1 MFYIYEI
8 TNIVNGKNYIGQHKY
23 KTLDDD
29 YMGSGKYLAKA
40 KLKYGI
46 ENFVKRIIEY
56 GIETREEADKREI
69 FWIAEYKK
77 IGKAEYNISKG
88 GGTLPSFSEYSI
100 EKQNQIKKNM
110 SKAQTGRKHTEATKI
125 KMSHNMINTKGK
137 KVICAESGDIFVS
150 ANEVKRQYNIIVK
163 NSARGFCQ
171 CAGGYH
177 WFYLDDWEKLTD
189 IEKAKYKSKKLEW
202 YERNKIYCVE
212 LDKVFETLNEASKT
226 LKINRGHI
234 GDTCRGERNT
244 AGGFHWFFL
253 KDWNKKSDEEKTM
266 ALKKPGKGLPIK
278 VYCIELGIIFNSAK
292 EAGRKLKINSSNIST
307 ACKNTK
313 RKVGGYHW
321 KYA

>member
-1 MFYIYEI
+1 MYYIYEI
-8 TNIVNGKNYIGQHKY
+8 TNLINGKNYIGQHKY
-23 KTLDDD
+23 KSLDDD
-29 YMGSGKYLAKA
+29 YMGSGKCLAKA
-40 KLKYGI
+40 KAKYGI
-46 ENFVKRIIEY
+46 ENFEKRIIEY
-56 GIETREEADKREI
+56 EIRTREEADEREI

-88 GGTLPSFSEYSI
+88 GGTLPSFYEYPI
-100 EKQNQIKKNM
+100 EKQIEMKKNM
-110 SKAQTGRKHTEATKI
+110 SKAQTGRKHSEETKI

-163 NSARGFCQ
+163 NSASGHYQ

-177 WFYLDDWEKLTD
+177 WFYLDIWEKLPD
-189 IEKAKYKSKKLEW
+189 IEKAKYKYKKLEW
-202 YERNKIYCVE
+202 YERNKVYCVE
-212 LDKVFETLNEASKT
+212 LDRIFETLNQASKE

-253 KDWNKKSDEEKTM
+253 KDWNKKNTKEKIK
-266 ALKKPGKGLPIK
+266 ALKRPEKGLAKK
-278 VYCIELGIIFNSAK
+278 VFCVELGIIYNSAK
-292 EAGRKLKINSSNIST
+292 EAERKLKISSSNIPT
-307 ACKNTK
+307 ACKNPK

-321 KYA
+321 RYA